1 MLNMNF
7 VRGLIKNG
15 IPQSKIMAGD
25 MMLSQKLDGDLLFV
39 LNMKIFFDL
48 LHRDIDTDNMIFLE
62 SQFMR

>member
-1 MLNMNF
+1 MNF